1 MLWAEAAGSGVIG
14 VSNEVT
20 APETE
25 QSVWRMALTRI
36 PGIGAA
42 YTKKLIT
49 IFGDAAGVFQASWN
63 ALSLAEIPPESRK
76 AILNFNAREELRTEL
91 QWLSRNGIRLLYF
104 TDPEYPQRLLS
115 ITDAPPLLYYRG
127 NADLNAQKTVG
138 VVGTRS
144 ADSYGKKA
152 AEHLIAQLGAV
163 SPLIISGL
171 AWGIDAAAH
180 EAALK
185 SKLPTVGV
193 LGHGLGMLYPS
204 DHAPLSA
211 KMVKNGGLLTSFAY
225 NVKAEYFTFP
235 IRNAIVAGLCDALV
249 VVQTGLK
256 GGSLITVGFA
266 QKYNKKIFAVPG
278 RLSDHRSEGCNR
290 LIQQG
295 TAQLLTSGEQLAA
308 EMGWSW
314 PAGGVG
320 SQQSLTFEATENGAG
335 RPDDGDKHAETRLL
349 RLIREK
355 DSPDIDE
362 LIECSHLDA
371 STVALLL
378 LRLELRGEVTVLPG
392 KRYRTSAAAAA
403 G

>member
-1 MLWAEAAGSGVIG
+1 MWIERGETAELEIAG

-20 APETE
+20 AKVNAQDQE
-25 QSVWRMALTRI
+25 QNIWRMALTRI
-36 PGIGAA
+36 PGIGVA
-42 YTKKLIT
+42 YTKKLIA
-49 IFGDAAGVFQASWN
+49 IFGDAAGVFQASGN
-63 ALSLAEIPPESRK
+63 ALRLADIPPASIK
-76 AILNFNAREELRTEL
+76 AILNFNAREVLRTEL
-91 QWLSRNGIRLLYF
+91 QWLGRNGIRLLYF

-127 NADLNAQKTVG
+127 NADLNAQKTVA

-144 ADSYGKKA
+144 ADIYGKKA
-152 AEHLIAQLGAV
+152 TEHLIAQLGPV

-204 DHAPLSA
+204 DHATLSA

-225 NVKAEYFTFP
+225 NVKAERFTFP

-249 VVQTGLK
+249 VAQTGLK

-266 QKYNKKIFAVPG
+266 QRYNKKIFAVPG

-295 TAQLLTSGEQLAA
+295 TARLLSSGEQLAA

-320 SQQSLTFEATENGAG
+320 SQQSLTLEAAENGNSQ
-335 RPDDGDKHAETRLL
+335 AETRLL
-349 RLIREK
+349 QLIRQK
-355 DSPDIDE
+355 DCPDIDE
-362 LIECSHLDA
+362 LVICSHLDA
-371 STVALLL
+371 SAVALLL
-378 LRLELRGEVTVLPG
+378 LQLELRGKVTVLPG
-392 KRYRTSAAAAA
+392 KRYVASVAAA
-403 G
+403 GG